1 MEDELISKKELLDL
15 TGISYGQLYRWKR
28 KQLIPEEWFIRKSTF
43 TGQETFFPKMLVL
56 ARVHNILNMKD
67 DLSLDELASRLSDT
81 GGFSDIRLTE
91 KAIAERNIVTDLT
104 LSSYG
109 LDVQGDDGMYS
120 FDTLLHLYVADN
132 LLANGD
138 MNLEEGRLLLR
149 TLDSHTEELKGR
161 PCELYFV
168 RKMGVALFMLAPSP
182 AELYFDEGVRL
193 IAKVALGD
201 LIEQLKGRLS

>member
-1 MEDELISKKELLDL
+1 MISKKELLDL

-67 DLSLDELASRLSDT
+67 DLSLDELASRLSDS

-109 LDVQGDDGMYS
+109 PDVQGDDGMYT
-120 FDTLLHLYVADN
+120 FDTLLHLYVADT

-138 MNLEEGRLLLR
+138 MNLDEGRLLLR
-149 TLDSHTEELKGR
+149 TLDRHAEDLKGR
-161 PCELYFV
+161 PYELYFV